1 MSFYEVEQATTRLNR
16 SELAVPGSSPD
27 FFEKAAKS
35 DADVI
40 FLDLEDAVAPD
51 DKEKARENIIQA
63 LNDIDWGNKV
73 MSVRINGLD
82 THYMYR
88 DVVDVIEKG
97 GERLDLFMIP
107 KVGTAHDVYSV
118 DMLTTQAENYMK
130 RKKKNW
136 F

>member
-73 MSVRINGLD
+73 MSVRINGLH
-82 THYMYR
+82 THYM
-88 DVVDVIEKG
+88 
-97 GERLDLFMIP
+97 
-107 KVGTAHDVYSV
+107 
-118 DMLTTQAENYMK
+118 
-130 RKKKNW
+130 
-136 F
+136 